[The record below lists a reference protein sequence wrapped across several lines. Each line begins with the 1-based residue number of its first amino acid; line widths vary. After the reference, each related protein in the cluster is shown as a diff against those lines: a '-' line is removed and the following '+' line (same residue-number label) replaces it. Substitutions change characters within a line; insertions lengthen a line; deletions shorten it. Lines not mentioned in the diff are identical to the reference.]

1 MMDEEKQEKLEGSSS
16 QMEGK
21 LDKSEGSSSRIE
33 VMPDE
38 PFQVPKQSSLFASLS
53 RTLDKVFPPHWSYLG
68 FRRKPFLLAAAGIFT
83 MLLALILGLA
93 IGLGGAHGK

>member
-38 PFQVPKQSSLFASLS
+38 PFQVPKQSPFASLR
-53 RTLDKVFPPHWSYLG
+53 RTLDKAFPPHWSYLG
-68 FRRKPFLLAAAGIFT
+68 FRRKTFLLAAAGIFI